1 MCPAVQDPLLAH
13 RPRVAVVPPEG
24 PYLARV
30 IDRDAVELVEVPAL
44 VDAAWVTA
52 SAGAIDLLH
61 LHQGMAE
68 RMPLGDPAELMAA
81 TRRERVPV
89 MLTLH
94 QPPPRGAGVE
104 DPVLDVLVPAAD
116 TAIVHSPPAGGI
128 VRMRWSVDCLVL
140 PHPHVAPLERVAA
153 VRSSPRASGP
163 WRVGLLPCGSQRD
176 TEVMD
181 VAAATIATEHGVV
194 VDTPAGDARPDDP
207 MTQDWVA
214 QLDLLVVPPGRCA
227 RPSWLELCRDLATGC
242 VVPADG
248 AEVTTGALA
257 SYPGTDASPE
267 IVARAVA
274 RALSALPVAPLPVE
288 ERQTEAAL
296 VRHEHVA
303 LYRALLAAGT
313 HLDEGRPHDQLGER
327 PW

>member
-13 RPRVAVVPPEG
+13 RLRVAAVPSEG
-24 PYLARV
+24 PYLDRA
-30 IDRDAVELVEVPAL
+30 IDRDAVELVEAPVW
-44 VDAAWVTA
+44 VDAAWLTA
-52 SAGAIDLLH
+52 SAGVIDVLH

-68 RMPLGDPAELMAA
+68 RAPLGDPAELVAA

-89 MLTLH
+89 VLTLH
-94 QPPPRGAGVE
+94 QPPPREAGVE
-104 DPVLDVLVPAAD
+104 DPVLDVLVPAVD
-116 TAIVHSPPAGGI
+116 TAIVHSPPAAGI

-153 VRSSPRASGP
+153 VRSSPRAAGP
-163 WRVGLLPCGSQRD
+163 WRVGVLHCASQRD

-181 VAAATIATEHGVV
+181 AAAATLAAEHGVV
-194 VDTPAGDARPDDP
+194 VDTPAGDVRPDDP
-207 MTQDWVA
+207 ETQDWVA

-242 VVPADG
+242 VVPVAG
-248 AEVTTGALA
+248 AEVTTAALA
-257 SYPGTDASPE
+257 SYPGTEASPE
-267 IVARAVA
+267 FVARAVA
-274 RALSALPVAPLPVE
+274 RALSALPVAPLSVE

-296 VRHEHVA
+296 VRNEHVA